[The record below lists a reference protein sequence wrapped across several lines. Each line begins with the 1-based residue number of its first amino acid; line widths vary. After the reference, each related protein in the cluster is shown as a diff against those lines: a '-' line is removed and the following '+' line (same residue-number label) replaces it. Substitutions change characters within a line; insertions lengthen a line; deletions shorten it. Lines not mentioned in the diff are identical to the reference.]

1 MSRGTTVADHGV
13 ARRAAVTQAVVGAG
27 SNDGR
32 PGPVLAGMAEVLAGI
47 LPADAKVVMRW
58 RGPVAGEGISEVPG
72 ASPELRVHVLA
83 RLDGYPSRLPG
94 AAVDE
99 TWDEGD
105 TRIAIAAEL
114 PEPLPPGAGDAWLAI
129 ARHMV
134 AASLASAHAQVR
146 IEALEKSQRLQHA
159 LYEIADLAG
168 SGLEMDEILR
178 CIHDVVGRLMY
189 AKNFFI
195 VFYDDVRE
203 SIRFLYFAD
212 ALDPYQAEP
221 DSEIAIDELRNSL
234 TVALLHHGQ
243 PLMGPSAQLRR
254 ELGVQVDLTHG
265 PDSAD
270 WLGVPMRRDDRV
282 SGAIVVQSYDQPG
295 MYSDEDRA
303 LLEYVAQHI
312 QTALDRKH
320 AQVELER
327 RVDERTLELQ
337 QANLVL
343 QAEIIERKRAERL
356 QRALY
361 KITELSVT
369 TGSLERFYA
378 DVHALVGELLYAR
391 NFYIAL
397 LTADGEQI
405 EFPYSVDERDT
416 TRITRNRGNGLTEY
430 VITHGEA
437 LLANRARIADLE
449 AAGSVRSHG
458 ALAQSWLGVPL
469 VRDSMVVG
477 AIAVQSYTGDVTF
490 TPSDQELLTFVAHHI
505 GTGLGRKRTQE
516 HLKAA
521 HSELEFRVES
531 RTQELAGANRE
542 LRAQIGERMRAEQ
555 RLTHQA
561 RHDALTGLP
570 NRTQL
575 LERLDSAI
583 SHARSCD
590 GASFAVLFLDLDRF
604 KLINDSIG
612 HAAGDE
618 MLVEVGRRIATV
630 LGDRGVV
637 ARFGG
642 DEFAILIDSVG
653 DSRESSAQE
662 SEILA
667 TSILSALGKPL
678 WLGGRE
684 LFPSASIGISLWQPR
699 YRLGEELLRDADAAM
714 YRAKAEG
721 RDRSAMFDEAMR
733 AHAIRLLDLEAD
745 LRRAILAESFVPH
758 FQPIVRLSD
767 GVVVGHEALL
777 RWNHDLHGA
786 LPPGDF
792 IGVGEDSGLIEQVDW
807 LLYDRVIASM
817 RDRPEGYVTINVS
830 PRHFRYED
838 FAERLLNM
846 LDAAG
851 ADPRR
856 LRIEIT
862 EVALLDDAPR
872 ALRMLNVLRERGVLA
887 LLDDFGTG
895 FSALSYLHRFPI
907 QALKIDRSFV
917 AGLDGETRAES
928 LALVRAIL
936 ALAGTLGIDTIA
948 EGVETVVQRDTLA
961 ELGCLYGQGF
971 LFGRPD
977 VRRATAIL
985 EFG

>member
-1 MSRGTTVADHGV
+1 MSRGTIAADKGSARDSAVAE
-13 ARRAAVTQAVVGAG
+13 RIAG
-27 SNDGR
+27 TGEGEPSPLAGLADA
-32 PGPVLAGMAEVLAGI
+32 LAGMLPAGSKVVVRWLDPEAGNGLSAATGAPAGLLVHADRRLAGDRSGKG
-47 LPADAKVVMRW
+47 AD
-58 RGPVAGEGISEVPG
+58 ES
-72 ASPELRVHVLA
+72 
-83 RLDGYPSRLPG
+83 
-94 AAVDE
+94 AVWED
-99 TWDEGD
+99 GD
-105 TRIAIAAEL
+105 TRVVIAANVSQ
-114 PEPLPPGAGDAWLAI
+114 PLASAALASWMAL
-129 ARHMV
+129 ARHTIGV
-134 AASLASAHAQVR
+134 SLASVRAQAR
-146 IEALEKSQRLQHA
+146 IESLEKSQRLQQA

-168 SGLEMDEILR
+168 SGLEMDEMLR
-178 CIHDVVGRLMY
+178 RIHSVVGGLMY
-189 AKNFFI
+189 ARNFFI
-195 VFYDDVRE
+195 VLYDEIRE
-203 SIRFLYFAD
+203 AVRFLYFAD
-212 ALDPYQAEP
+212 ALDPYVAEP
-221 DSEIAIDELRNSL
+221 DVEISLDELRNSL

-243 PLMGPSAQLRR
+243 PLLGPSAQLRR
-254 ELGVQVDLTHG
+254 DLDVQVDLTHG

-270 WLGVPMRRDDRV
+270 WLGVPMRRDNRV
-282 SGAIVVQSYDQPG
+282 SGAIVVQSYDRPG
-295 MYSDEDRA
+295 MYTQEDRA

-327 RVDERTLELQ
+327 RVYERTVELQ

-343 QAEIIERKRAERL
+343 QAEIVERKRAERL

-369 TGSLERFYA
+369 AGSLERFYA
-378 DVHALVGELLYAR
+378 DVHELVGELLYAR

-397 LTADGEQI
+397 LTPDGEQI
-405 EFPYSVDERDT
+405 EFPYSVDERDP
-416 TRITRNRGNGLTEY
+416 TRVTRNLGNGLTEY

-449 AAGSVRSHG
+449 AAGAVRSHG
-458 ALAQSWLGVPL
+458 ALAHSWLGVPL
-469 VRDSMVVG
+469 VRESTVVG
-477 AIAVQSYTGDVTF
+477 AIVVQSYTGDVAF
-490 TPSDQELLTFVAHHI
+490 TPRDQELLTFVAHHI
-505 GTGLGRKRTQE
+505 GGGLARKRSQE

-570 NRTQL
+570 NRPHL
-575 LERLDSAI
+575 LERLDNAI
-583 SHARSCD
+583 SQARSRE
-590 GASFAVLFLDLDRF
+590 GACFGVLFLDLDRF

-618 MLVEVGRRIATV
+618 MLVEVGRRIAEV
-630 LGDRGVV
+630 LGDTGVV

-642 DEFAILIDSVG
+642 DEFAILVDPLPG
-653 DSRESSAQE
+653 PEE
-662 SEILA
+662 SEALASRILEV
-667 TSILSALGKPL
+667 LGKPL
-678 WLGGRE
+678 WIGGRE
-684 LFPSASIGISLWQPR
+684 LFPSASIGIALWQPR

-721 RDRSAMFDEAMR
+721 RDRSALFDEAMR

-745 LRRAILAESFVPH
+745 LRRAILSDAFIPH
-758 FQPIVRLSD
+758 FQPIVRLTD
-767 GVVVGHEALL
+767 GKIVGHEALL
-777 RWNHDLHGA
+777 RWNHELHGA
-786 LPPGDF
+786 LPPGEF

-807 LLYDRVIASM
+807 LLYERVIGFLRSH
-817 RDRPEGYVTINVS
+817 REGYLSINVS
-830 PRHFRYED
+830 PRHFRSDD
-838 FAERLLNM
+838 FAERLLGM
-846 LDAAG
+846 IDDAG
-851 ADPRR
+851 ADPHR

-872 ALRMLNVLRERGVLA
+872 ALRMLNTLRSRGVLA

-936 ALAGTLGIDTIA
+936 ALAGTLGIDTIG
-948 EGVETVVQRDTLA
+948 EGIETIVQRDTLT
-961 ELGCLYGQGF
+961 ELGCLFGQGY
-971 LFGRPD
+971 LFGMPD
-977 VRRATAIL
+977 SQP
-985 EFG
+985 EFGQLPCALR